1 MAKLDNIEF
10 FNLFTLSLFDRLYSE
25 FPSPIDIDVG
35 ELARHLIRHEQVDD
49 ETWYRRISEASDAFS
64 FLTAEKFIVHA
75 GAYIDAGR
83 FQQAR
88 LTSKGLAV
96 LGSIPESLT
105 EKVPLIS
112 RIRKALAGGS
122 KEAGTEAIKQLTQ
135 LVLVA
140 AIT

>member
-1 MAKLDNIEF
+1 MDNIEF

-25 FPSPIDIDVG
+25 FPSPTDIDVG
-35 ELARHLIRHEQVDD
+35 KLARELIQSEQVDD
-49 ETWYRRISEASDAFS
+49 EQWYRRITEASDAFN
-64 FLTAEKFIVHA
+64 FLTAENFIVHA
-75 GAYIDAGR
+75 GAYLDAGC

-112 RIRKALAGGS
+112 RIRKALAGGTT
-122 KEAGTEAIKQLTQ
+122 EAGTEAIKQLTQ
-135 LVLVA
+135 LVLAA